1 MEENQNKC
9 NSEPMASLKV
19 KMTVTRSRVVV
30 VETERTEQ
38 IPEIF
43 QRSNWQAVGMEW

>member
-19 KMTVTRSRVVV
+19 KMTVTGSRVVV